1 MTHNKLLDAILSSY
15 LFGLR
20 LKLDKDPRYKKLSFN
35 LVAKAQEPTID
46 DWHIEFLRKRLF
58 DDGFLEYAKYGD
70 GEPYE
75 LTPAGIKAAQT
86 NWYTSQADEKRIDK
100 EIKEQTLKS
109 LKQSGKA
116 LWTSYLS
123 MIGTIGAA
131 VIALIALTT
140 TKQSDNSEEL
150 KQLKQ
155 QLDTIQQEQLR
166 QQKTLHSL
174 QTVPVDTSQ
183 KAKSGK

>member
-1 MTHNKLLDAILSSY
+1 MTHNKLLDAILTSY
-15 LFGLR
+15 LYGLR

-46 DWHIEFLRKRLF
+46 EWHIEFLKKRLF

-86 NWYTSQADEKRIDK
+86 NWYSSNEEEKRLDK
-100 EIKEQTLKS
+100 EIKQQTLLS
-109 LKQSGKA
+109 LKRSKDAKIISIIAIIIPTLISIYA
-116 LWTSYLS
+116 LWL
-123 MIGTIGAA
+123 
-131 VIALIALTT
+131 
-140 TKQSDNSEEL
+140 TKQQDNTEEV

-155 QLDTIQQEQLR
+155 QLDTIRQEQLR
-166 QQKTLHSL
+166 QQKTLHFL
-174 QTVPVDTSQ
+174 QAGSVDTSQ
-183 KAKSGK
+183 KANNSR

>member
-35 LVAKAQEPTID
+35 LVARAQEPTID

-86 NWYTSQADEKRIDK
+86 NWYTSQAEEKRIDK
-100 EIKEQTLKS
+100 EIKEQTLLS
-109 LKQSGKA
+109 LRRSKDAKIISIFAIIVPTLISIYA
-116 LWTSYLS
+116 LY
-123 MIGTIGAA
+123 I
-131 VIALIALTT
+131 
-140 TKQSDNSEEL
+140 TKQQDNTEEV

-155 QLDTIQQEQLR
+155 QLNTIQQEQIR

-174 QTVPVDTSQ
+174 QPASVDTSQ
-183 KAKSGK
+183 KVSGGK